1 MIICSANKYR
11 YWISFDG
18 GTNYNEVKLVKPPVL
33 KYSKEAGQY
42 GHRVRSTEWKF
53 VYHENKTLFGTLIT
67 KLATISTDE
76 QKLKVKACLYE
87 TFSTLTETPYEGYV
101 PLAGLKINE
110 GDGVVRFSPVE
121 DGVYSWYDQHKA
133 EVHDLINEV
142 THANTITYDV
152 TSHTIEYWLD
162 GDTGLSYV
170 GFEQYQADP
179 LTIADWGTDTQYYNS
194 NLPYLNYGLGQWVK
208 HGQGWFYPQGDPP
221 IYGWK
226 HYYCKANHFSGP
238 NTEPGI
244 GAHWQDVWHGP
255 VRFVSHMISQESDLP
270 MSHTIDGLLI
280 KSTHGNGSFLPNWP
294 QYPPMDGS
302 SKIPEGGENNHATSK
317 YFIAHDQ
324 PITSTETLLAN
335 GNILFADVF
344 SHLLTGSGLTFVSQF
359 LTEVT
364 NPVTGLTNKLINLRL
379 IHNAFLKGIDV
390 TDVKGEI
397 TLENFINGLC
407 ETFNLGWYI
416 SGSQLIIEHVKY
428 FENGFQYVGS
438 PTVGIDLTNQTTY
451 PLKWQ
456 AIFDRDGGTTDKS
469 YDYFSG
475 SIPEKEIYKFMDG
488 YDYNGQIKYISAY
501 AKKGETKDHTISS
514 FMTDFSFLLFFPAD
528 TISEMYSL
536 IACDGTGKIL
546 KRNTR
551 LRWIQGNAYSEAPYL
566 KYRSNFN
573 NGDLQWDNVLVDFHT
588 YNRYFTKGNING
600 RYTATTF
607 NSQAEIK
614 KQAPIIFPRLA
625 AFNPLNLIKTN
636 LGDGRIDTAELDT
649 DTDFIKVTLLY

>member
-1 MIICSANKYR
+1 MIICSSDKFR
-11 YWISFDG
+11 FWLSFDD
-18 GTNYNEVKLVKPPVL
+18 GTNYNELKLIKRPVL
-33 KYSKEAGQY
+33 KYSREKDCY
-42 GHRVRSTEWKF
+42 SYRIKSSEWKF
-53 VYHENKTLFGTLIT
+53 KYSENKTIYSTLLTTLSTVSNIT
-67 KLATISTDE
+67 
-76 QKLKVKACLYE
+76 QKLKVKICIYE
-87 TFSTLTETPYEGYV
+87 TYAAVTETPYVGYV

-110 GDGVVRFSPVE
+110 DNGVVQFSPEENDVN
-121 DGVYSWYDQHKA
+121 YNWWDQHKA
-133 EVHDLINEV
+133 DKHDVINEV
-142 THANTITYDV
+142 ANVSTITYDV
-152 TSHTIEYWLD
+152 TTILEEYYVPFGGNYTYPTAFNGTPYSIPTWNNSTNYVESWTL
-162 GDTGLSYV
+162 LSWARY
-170 GFEQYQADP
+170 GAKLYHCTQA
-179 LTIADWGTDTQYYNS
+179 N
-194 NLPYLNYGLGQWVK
+194 
-208 HGQGWFYPQGDPP
+208 
-221 IYGWK
+221 
-226 HYYCKANHFSGP
+226 GP
-238 NTEPGI
+238 GSAIIEPGVSANWTDYWEVMDNGI
-244 GAHWQDVWHGP
+244 GGLINVVYRTFRQT
-255 VRFVSHMISQESDLP
+255 SDMP
-270 MSHTIDGLLI
+270 F
-280 KSTHGNGSFLPNWP
+280 THGVHVYI
-294 QYPPMDGS
+294 Q
-302 SKIPEGGENNHATSK
+302 GEETYETGFPAVTILNSGASNAEK
-317 YFIAHDQ
+317 DIFYF
-324 PITSTETLLAN
+324 
-335 GNILFADVF
+335 
-344 SHLLTGSGLTFVSQF
+344 LTGSVIPETGPMTLVIDGNLKLYDTAGPNYNGTNSVLDHLLFGSGLIVHSHFF
-359 LTEVT
+359 EDAL
-364 NPVTGLTNKLINLRL
+364 NPITGLTNKLTNLRL
-379 IHNAFLKGIDV
+379 VHNAFVKAIDDYSTV
-390 TDVKGEI
+390 GEI
-397 TLENFINGLC
+397 TLNDFIKDLC
-407 ETFNLGWYI
+407 EVFNLGWYI
-416 SGSQLIIEHVKY
+416 SGNQFRIEHLKY